1 MFASISPSI
10 STPTTTRTT
19 PSSSTTTTKK
29 NAPNARCCAS
39 CFLAP
44 ESFLSSASSSS
55 KKEEEKKKKRRG
67 GVGFR
72 DDLDVIR
79 KKASSSLRVVVLN
92 AKSSDTEKR
101 DDESSYSNNRA
112 IDALRS
118 KAENPWSV
126 NVYHSKRKEHKTN
139 ELGDIV
145 SEEANDGSNILEQ
158 PGWDADGKLRFS
170 IMIISEELGLTEKQV
185 EDRVGQLFTLIP
197 GLKTKVGIMKTADLV
212 RISASI
218 PDVYKSL
225 VALKDVFPG
234 ADLPTMIT
242 NRPSILLE
250 DAKEMERKVK
260 QLREACPKLN
270 WDAILSDHA
279 YIFEIKN
286 PGANCLAL
294 KEKLGT
300 TVKDFE
306 MYIARNPMSL
316 LSVQTGE
323 ELLEYDNGSL
333 RQLKANLEGTPKA
346 EGW

>member
-1 MFASISPSI
+1 M
-10 STPTTTRTT
+10 
-19 PSSSTTTTKK
+19 
-29 NAPNARCCAS
+29 
-39 CFLAP
+39 
-44 ESFLSSASSSS
+44 
-55 KKEEEKKKKRRG
+55 
-67 GVGFR
+67 
-72 DDLDVIR
+72 
-79 KKASSSLRVVVLN
+79 
-92 AKSSDTEKR
+92 
-101 DDESSYSNNRA
+101 
-112 IDALRS
+112 
-118 KAENPWSV
+118 
-126 NVYHSKRKEHKTN
+126 NVYHSKRREHKTD
-139 ELGDIV
+139 ELGDIL
-145 SEEANDGSNILEQ
+145 SEEANDGDNILEQ
-158 PGWDADGKLRFS
+158 PGWDAQGKLRFS
-170 IMIISEELGLTEKQV
+170 IMVMSEELGLSEKQV
-185 EDRVGQLFTLIP
+185 EERVGQLFTLIP

-225 VALKDVFPG
+225 VALKEVFPD

-250 DAKEMERKVK
+250 EAKEMERKVK
-260 QLREACPKLN
+260 QLREACPGLN

-286 PGANCLAL
+286 PGENCLAL

-306 MYIARNPMSL
+306 LYVARNPMSL

-333 RQLKANLEGTPKA
+333 RQLKENLEGTPKA

>member
-19 PSSSTTTTKK
+19 PSSSTKKKK
-29 NAPNARCCAS
+29 NATIARCCAS

-44 ESFLSSASSSS
+44 DLFLSSSSSS
-55 KKEEEKKKKRRG
+55 SKKKRRG

-79 KKASSSLRVVVLN
+79 KKASSSPRVVVLN

>member
-1 MFASISPSI
+1 M
-10 STPTTTRTT
+10 TTTSRENQQQHQ
-19 PSSSTTTTKK
+19 KH
-29 NAPNARCCAS
+29 RHYYRY
-39 CFLAP
+39 
-44 ESFLSSASSSS
+44 EQQQQQQQ
-55 KKEEEKKKKRRG
+55 KRRRRRRRRG
-67 GVGFR
+67 RAFCKNTS
-72 DDLDVIR
+72 DDD
-79 KKASSSLRVVVLN
+79 
-92 AKSSDTEKR
+92 
-101 DDESSYSNNRA
+101 DDESERYSNDKA
-112 IDALRS
+112 IEALS
-118 KAENPWSV
+118 SNKENAWSV
-126 NVYHSKRKEHKTN
+126 NVYHSKRKEHKTD
-139 ELGDIV
+139 ELGDIL
-145 SEEANDGSNILEQ
+145 SEEANGGDNILEQ
-158 PGWDADGKLRFS
+158 PGWDAQGKLRFS
-170 IMIISEELGLTEKQV
+170 IMVMSEELGLSEKQV
-185 EDRVGQLFTLIP
+185 EERVGQLFTLIP

-225 VALKDVFPG
+225 VALKEVFPD

-250 DAKEMERKVK
+250 EAEEMERKVK
-260 QLREACPKLN
+260 QLREACPRLN

-286 PGANCLAL
+286 PGENCLAL

-306 MYIARNPMSL
+306 LYVARNPMSL

-333 RQLKANLEGTPKA
+333 RQLKENLEGTPKA

>member
-1 MFASISPSI
+1 M
-10 STPTTTRTT
+10 TTTRMMM
-19 PSSSTTTTKK
+19 TTTTSRRNQQQHQDHRYYRYKQQQ
-29 NAPNARCCAS
+29 RRRRR
-39 CFLAP
+39 
-44 ESFLSSASSSS
+44 
-55 KKEEEKKKKRRG
+55 RRG
-67 GVGFR
+67 AFC
-72 DDLDVIR
+72 
-79 KKASSSLRVVVLN
+79 KN
-92 AKSSDTEKR
+92 TSD
-101 DDESSYSNNRA
+101 DDESERYSNEKA
-112 IDALRS
+112 IDALS
-118 KAENPWSV
+118 SNAENAWSV
-126 NVYHSKRKEHKTN
+126 NVYHSKRREHKTN
-139 ELGDIV
+139 ELDDIL
-145 SEEANDGSNILEQ
+145 SEEANDGDNILEQ
-158 PGWDADGKLRFS
+158 PGWDARGKLRFS
-170 IMIISEELGLTEKQV
+170 IMVMSEELGLSEKQV
-185 EDRVGQLFTLIP
+185 EERVGQLFTLIP

-225 VALKDVFPG
+225 VALKEVFPD

-250 DAKEMERKVK
+250 EAKEMERKVK
-260 QLREACPKLN
+260 QLREACPGLN

-286 PGANCLAL
+286 PGENCLAL

-306 MYIARNPMSL
+306 LYVARNPMSL

-333 RQLKANLEGTPKA
+333 RQLKENLEGTPKA

>member
-1 MFASISPSI
+1 M
-10 STPTTTRTT
+10 TTTSRGNQQQHQ
-19 PSSSTTTTKK
+19 KH
-29 NAPNARCCAS
+29 RHYYRY
-39 CFLAP
+39 
-44 ESFLSSASSSS
+44 EQQQQQQQQ
-55 KKEEEKKKKRRG
+55 KRRRRRRRRG
-67 GVGFR
+67 RAFCKNTS
-72 DDLDVIR
+72 DDD
-79 KKASSSLRVVVLN
+79 
-92 AKSSDTEKR
+92 
-101 DDESSYSNNRA
+101 DDESERYSNDKA
-112 IDALRS
+112 IEALS
-118 KAENPWSV
+118 SNKENAWSV
-126 NVYHSKRKEHKTN
+126 NVYHSKRKEHKTD
-139 ELGDIV
+139 ELGDIL
-145 SEEANDGSNILEQ
+145 SEEANGGDNILEQ
-158 PGWDADGKLRFS
+158 PGWDAQGKLRFS
-170 IMIISEELGLTEKQV
+170 IMVMSEELGLSEKQV
-185 EDRVGQLFTLIP
+185 EERVGQLFTLIP

-225 VALKDVFPG
+225 VALKEVFPD

-250 DAKEMERKVK
+250 EAEEMERKVK
-260 QLREACPKLN
+260 QLREACPRLN

-286 PGANCLAL
+286 PGENCLAL

-306 MYIARNPMSL
+306 LYVARNPMSL

-333 RQLKANLEGTPKA
+333 RQLKENLEGTPKA

>member
-1 MFASISPSI
+1 MFASIAPSI
-10 STPTTTRTT
+10 STPTTRTT
-19 PSSSTTTTKK
+19 PSTKK
-29 NAPNARCCAS
+29 NGKNARCCAW

-44 ESFLSSASSSS
+44 ESFLSSSSSS
-55 KKEEEKKKKRRG
+55 FKEEKKKKKRG
-67 GVGFR
+67 VVGFR
-72 DDLDVIR
+72 DDVDVR
-79 KKASSSLRVVVLN
+79 KKASSRVVL
-92 AKSSDTEKR
+92 AKSSDTEKH
-101 DDESSYSNNRA
+101 DDDSSYSNNRA

-170 IMIISEELGLTEKQV
+170 IMIMSEELGLTEKQV

>member
-1 MFASISPSI
+1 MFASISPTI
-10 STPTTTRTT
+10 STPTTRTT
-19 PSSSTTTTKK
+19 PSTKK
-29 NAPNARCCAS
+29 NGKNARCCAW
-39 CFLAP
+39 CFLTP
-44 ESFLSSASSSS
+44 ESFLSSSF
-55 KKEEEKKKKRRG
+55 KEEKKKKKKKRG
-67 GVGFR
+67 VVGFR
-72 DDLDVIR
+72 DDVDVR
-79 KKASSSLRVVVLN
+79 KKASSRVVL
-92 AKSSDTEKR
+92 AKSSDTEKH
-101 DDESSYSNNRA
+101 DDDSSYSNDRA

-170 IMIISEELGLTEKQV
+170 IMIMSEELGLTEKQV

>member
-1 MFASISPSI
+1 M
-10 STPTTTRTT
+10 
-19 PSSSTTTTKK
+19 TTTTSRRNQQQHQDHRYYRYKQQQ
-29 NAPNARCCAS
+29 RRRRR
-39 CFLAP
+39 
-44 ESFLSSASSSS
+44 
-55 KKEEEKKKKRRG
+55 RRG
-67 GVGFR
+67 AFC
-72 DDLDVIR
+72 
-79 KKASSSLRVVVLN
+79 KN
-92 AKSSDTEKR
+92 TSD
-101 DDESSYSNNRA
+101 DDESERYSNEKA
-112 IDALRS
+112 IDALS
-118 KAENPWSV
+118 SNAENAWSV
-126 NVYHSKRKEHKTN
+126 NVYHSKRREHKTN
-139 ELGDIV
+139 ELDDIL
-145 SEEANDGSNILEQ
+145 SEEANDGDNILEQ
-158 PGWDADGKLRFS
+158 PGWDARGKLRFS
-170 IMIISEELGLTEKQV
+170 IMVMSEELGLSEKQV
-185 EDRVGQLFTLIP
+185 EERVGQLFTLIP

-225 VALKDVFPG
+225 VALKEVFPD

-250 DAKEMERKVK
+250 EAKEMERKVK
-260 QLREACPKLN
+260 QLREACPGLN

-286 PGANCLAL
+286 PGENCLAL

-306 MYIARNPMSL
+306 LYVARNPMSL

-333 RQLKANLEGTPKA
+333 RQLKENLEGTPKA

>member
-1 MFASISPSI
+1 M
-10 STPTTTRTT
+10 
-19 PSSSTTTTKK
+19 TTTTSRRNQQQHQHHRYYRYKQQQ
-29 NAPNARCCAS
+29 RRRRR
-39 CFLAP
+39 
-44 ESFLSSASSSS
+44 
-55 KKEEEKKKKRRG
+55 RRG
-67 GVGFR
+67 AFC
-72 DDLDVIR
+72 
-79 KKASSSLRVVVLN
+79 KN
-92 AKSSDTEKR
+92 TSD
-101 DDESSYSNNRA
+101 DDESERYSNEKA
-112 IDALRS
+112 IDALS
-118 KAENPWSV
+118 SNAENAWSV
-126 NVYHSKRKEHKTN
+126 NVYHSKRREHKTN
-139 ELGDIV
+139 ELDDIL
-145 SEEANDGSNILEQ
+145 SEEANDGDNILEQ
-158 PGWDADGKLRFS
+158 PGWDARGKLRFS
-170 IMIISEELGLTEKQV
+170 IMVMSEELGLSEKQV
-185 EDRVGQLFTLIP
+185 EERVGQLFTLIP

-225 VALKDVFPG
+225 VALKEVFPD

-250 DAKEMERKVK
+250 EAKEMERKVK
-260 QLREACPKLN
+260 QLREACPGLN

-286 PGANCLAL
+286 PGENCLAL

-306 MYIARNPMSL
+306 LYVARNPMSL

-333 RQLKANLEGTPKA
+333 RQLKENLEGTPKA

>member
-1 MFASISPSI
+1 MFASISPSSI
-10 STPTTTRTT
+10 STPTTRTT
-19 PSSSTTTTKK
+19 PSTKK
-29 NAPNARCCAS
+29 NGGKNASRCCAS

-44 ESFLSSASSSS
+44 ESSFLSSSSSS
-55 KKEEEKKKKRRG
+55 FKEEKKKKKKKRG
-67 GVGFR
+67 VVGFR
-72 DDLDVIR
+72 DDVDDVR
-79 KKASSSLRVVVLN
+79 KKASSRVVL
-92 AKSSDTEKR
+92 AKSSDTEKHV
-101 DDESSYSNNRA
+101 DESSYSNDRA

-170 IMIISEELGLTEKQV
+170 IMIISEELGLTEKEV

-260 QLREACPKLN
+260 QLRVACPKLN

>member
-1 MFASISPSI
+1 MFASISPSSI
-10 STPTTTRTT
+10 STPTTRTT
-19 PSSSTTTTKK
+19 PSTKK
-29 NAPNARCCAS
+29 NGGKNASRCCAS

-44 ESFLSSASSSS
+44 ESSFLSSSSSS
-55 KKEEEKKKKRRG
+55 FKEEKKKKKKRG
-67 GVGFR
+67 VVGFR
-72 DDLDVIR
+72 DDVDDVR
-79 KKASSSLRVVVLN
+79 KKASSRVVL
-92 AKSSDTEKR
+92 AKSSDTEKHV
-101 DDESSYSNNRA
+101 DESSYSNDRA

-170 IMIISEELGLTEKQV
+170 IMIISEELGLTEKEV

-260 QLREACPKLN
+260 QLRVACPKLN

>member
-1 MFASISPSI
+1 VGVAAVVP
-10 STPTTTRTT
+10 PPPPPPPPRA
-19 PSSSTTTTKK
+19 PQTTTTTTTMTTTMTSRGNQQQHQKH
-29 NAPNARCCAS
+29 RHYYRH
-39 CFLAP
+39 
-44 ESFLSSASSSS
+44 EQQQQQQ
-55 KKEEEKKKKRRG
+55 KRRRRRRRG
-67 GVGFR
+67 RAFCKNTS
-72 DDLDVIR
+72 DDD
-79 KKASSSLRVVVLN
+79 
-92 AKSSDTEKR
+92 D
-101 DDESSYSNNRA
+101 DDESDERYSNDKA
-112 IDALRS
+112 IEALS
-118 KAENPWSV
+118 SNEENAWSV
-126 NVYHSKRKEHKTN
+126 NVYHSKRKEHKTD
-139 ELGDIV
+139 ELGDIL
-145 SEEANDGSNILEQ
+145 SEEANDGDNILEQ
-158 PGWDADGKLRFS
+158 PGWDAQGKLRFS
-170 IMIISEELGLTEKQV
+170 IMIISEELGLSEKQV
-185 EDRVGQLFTLIP
+185 EERVGQLFTLIP

-225 VALKDVFPG
+225 VALKEVFPD

-250 DAKEMERKVK
+250 EAKEMERKVK
-260 QLREACPKLN
+260 QLREACPRLN

-286 PGANCLAL
+286 PGENCLAL

-306 MYIARNPMSL
+306 LYVARNPMSL

-333 RQLKANLEGTPKA
+333 RQLKENLEGTPKA

>member
-1 MFASISPSI
+1 MFASISPSSI
-10 STPTTTRTT
+10 STPTTRTT
-19 PSSSTTTTKK
+19 PSTKK
-29 NAPNARCCAS
+29 NGGKNASRCCAS

-44 ESFLSSASSSS
+44 ESSFLSSSSSS
-55 KKEEEKKKKRRG
+55 FKEEKKKKKRG
-67 GVGFR
+67 VVGFR
-72 DDLDVIR
+72 DDVNVR
-79 KKASSSLRVVVLN
+79 KKASSRVVL
-92 AKSSDTEKR
+92 AKSSDTEKHV
-101 DDESSYSNNRA
+101 DESSYSNDRA

-170 IMIISEELGLTEKQV
+170 IMIISEELGLTEKEV

-260 QLREACPKLN
+260 QLRVACPKLN

>member
-1 MFASISPSI
+1 
-10 STPTTTRTT
+10 
-19 PSSSTTTTKK
+19 
-29 NAPNARCCAS
+29 
-39 CFLAP
+39 
-44 ESFLSSASSSS
+44 
-55 KKEEEKKKKRRG
+55 
-67 GVGFR
+67 
-72 DDLDVIR
+72 
-79 KKASSSLRVVVLN
+79 
-92 AKSSDTEKR
+92 
-101 DDESSYSNNRA
+101 
-112 IDALRS
+112 
-118 KAENPWSV
+118 V
-126 NVYHSKRKEHKTN
+126 NVYHSKRKEHKTD
-139 ELGDIV
+139 ELGDIL
-145 SEEANDGSNILEQ
+145 SEEANDGDNILEQ
-158 PGWDADGKLRFS
+158 PGWDAQGKLRFS
-170 IMIISEELGLTEKQV
+170 IMVMSEELGLSEKQV
-185 EDRVGQLFTLIP
+185 EERVGQLFTLIP

-225 VALKDVFPG
+225 VALKEVFPD

-250 DAKEMERKVK
+250 EAKEMERKVK
-260 QLREACPKLN
+260 QLREACPRLN

-286 PGANCLAL
+286 PGENCLAL

-306 MYIARNPMSL
+306 LYVARNPMSL

-333 RQLKANLEGTPKA
+333 RQLKENLEGTPKA

>member
-1 MFASISPSI
+1 MTTIM
-10 STPTTTRTT
+10 TRMTMTTTSRENQQQHQ
-19 PSSSTTTTKK
+19 KH
-29 NAPNARCCAS
+29 RHYYRY
-39 CFLAP
+39 
-44 ESFLSSASSSS
+44 EQQQQQQQ
-55 KKEEEKKKKRRG
+55 KRRRRRRRRG
-67 GVGFR
+67 RAFCKNTS
-72 DDLDVIR
+72 DDD
-79 KKASSSLRVVVLN
+79 
-92 AKSSDTEKR
+92 
-101 DDESSYSNNRA
+101 DDESERYSNDKA
-112 IDALRS
+112 IEALS
-118 KAENPWSV
+118 SNKENAWSV
-126 NVYHSKRKEHKTN
+126 NVYHSKRKEHKTD
-139 ELGDIV
+139 ELGDIL
-145 SEEANDGSNILEQ
+145 SEEANGGDNILEQ
-158 PGWDADGKLRFS
+158 PGWDAQGKLRFS
-170 IMIISEELGLTEKQV
+170 IMVMSEELGLSEKQV
-185 EDRVGQLFTLIP
+185 EERVGQLFTLIP

-225 VALKDVFPG
+225 VALKEVFPD

-250 DAKEMERKVK
+250 EAEEMERKVK
-260 QLREACPKLN
+260 QLREACPRLN

-286 PGANCLAL
+286 PGENCLAL

-306 MYIARNPMSL
+306 LYVARNPMSL

-333 RQLKANLEGTPKA
+333 RQLKENLEGTPKA

>member
-1 MFASISPSI
+1 MFASISPSSI
-10 STPTTTRTT
+10 STPTRTRTT
-19 PSSSTTTTKK
+19 LPSTKK
-29 NAPNARCCAS
+29 NGGKNASRCCAS

-44 ESFLSSASSSS
+44 ESSFLSSSSSS
-55 KKEEEKKKKRRG
+55 FKEEKKKKKKRG
-67 GVGFR
+67 VVGFR
-72 DDLDVIR
+72 DDVDDVR
-79 KKASSSLRVVVLN
+79 KKASSRVVL
-92 AKSSDTEKR
+92 AKSSDTEKHV
-101 DDESSYSNNRA
+101 DESSYSNDRA

-170 IMIISEELGLTEKQV
+170 IMIISEELGLTEKEV

-260 QLREACPKLN
+260 QLRVACPKLN

>member
-1 MFASISPSI
+1 M
-10 STPTTTRTT
+10 
-19 PSSSTTTTKK
+19 TTTTTTMTTTMTSRGNQQQHQKH
-29 NAPNARCCAS
+29 RHYYRH
-39 CFLAP
+39 
-44 ESFLSSASSSS
+44 EQQQQQQ
-55 KKEEEKKKKRRG
+55 KRRRRRRRG
-67 GVGFR
+67 RAFCKNTS
-72 DDLDVIR
+72 DDD
-79 KKASSSLRVVVLN
+79 
-92 AKSSDTEKR
+92 
-101 DDESSYSNNRA
+101 DDESDERYSNDKA
-112 IDALRS
+112 IEALS
-118 KAENPWSV
+118 SNEENAWSV
-126 NVYHSKRKEHKTN
+126 NVYHSKRKEHKTD
-139 ELGDIV
+139 ELGDIL
-145 SEEANDGSNILEQ
+145 SEEANDGDNILEQ
-158 PGWDADGKLRFS
+158 PGWDAQGKLRFS
-170 IMIISEELGLTEKQV
+170 IMIISEELGLSEKQV
-185 EDRVGQLFTLIP
+185 EERVGQLFTLIP

-225 VALKDVFPG
+225 VALKEVFPD

-250 DAKEMERKVK
+250 EAKEMERKVK
-260 QLREACPKLN
+260 QLREACPRLN

-286 PGANCLAL
+286 PGENCLAL

-306 MYIARNPMSL
+306 LYVARNPMSL

-333 RQLKANLEGTPKA
+333 RQLKENLEGTPKA

>member
-1 MFASISPSI
+1 MTTIM
-10 STPTTTRTT
+10 TRMTMTTTSRENQQQHQ
-19 PSSSTTTTKK
+19 KHRHYYRYEQQQQK
-29 NAPNARCCAS
+29 QQ
-39 CFLAP
+39 
-44 ESFLSSASSSS
+44 
-55 KKEEEKKKKRRG
+55 KRRRRRRRRG
-67 GVGFR
+67 RAFCKNTS
-72 DDLDVIR
+72 DDD
-79 KKASSSLRVVVLN
+79 
-92 AKSSDTEKR
+92 
-101 DDESSYSNNRA
+101 DDESERYSNDKA
-112 IDALRS
+112 IEALS
-118 KAENPWSV
+118 SNKENAWSV
-126 NVYHSKRKEHKTN
+126 NVYHSKRKEHKTD
-139 ELGDIV
+139 ELGDIL
-145 SEEANDGSNILEQ
+145 SEEANGGDNILEQ
-158 PGWDADGKLRFS
+158 PGWDAQGKLRFS
-170 IMIISEELGLTEKQV
+170 IMVMSEELGLSEKQV
-185 EDRVGQLFTLIP
+185 EERVGQLFTLIP

-225 VALKDVFPG
+225 VALKEVFPD

-250 DAKEMERKVK
+250 EAEEMERKVK
-260 QLREACPKLN
+260 QLREACPRLN

-286 PGANCLAL
+286 PGENCLAL

-306 MYIARNPMSL
+306 LYVARNPMSL

-333 RQLKANLEGTPKA
+333 RQLKENLEGTPKA

>member
-1 MFASISPSI
+1 M
-10 STPTTTRTT
+10 
-19 PSSSTTTTKK
+19 TTTTSRRNQQQHQDHRYYRYKQQQ
-29 NAPNARCCAS
+29 RRRRR
-39 CFLAP
+39 
-44 ESFLSSASSSS
+44 
-55 KKEEEKKKKRRG
+55 RRG
-67 GVGFR
+67 AFC
-72 DDLDVIR
+72 
-79 KKASSSLRVVVLN
+79 KN
-92 AKSSDTEKR
+92 TSD
-101 DDESSYSNNRA
+101 DDESERYSNEKA
-112 IDALRS
+112 IDALS
-118 KAENPWSV
+118 SNAENAWSV
-126 NVYHSKRKEHKTN
+126 NVYHSKRREHKTN
-139 ELGDIV
+139 ELDDILG
-145 SEEANDGSNILEQ
+145 EEANDGDNILEQ
-158 PGWDADGKLRFS
+158 PGWDARGKLRFS
-170 IMIISEELGLTEKQV
+170 IMVMSEELGLSEKQV
-185 EDRVGQLFTLIP
+185 EERVGQLFTLIP

-225 VALKDVFPG
+225 VALKEVFPD

-250 DAKEMERKVK
+250 EAKEMERKVK
-260 QLREACPKLN
+260 QLREACPGLN

-286 PGANCLAL
+286 PGENCLAL

-306 MYIARNPMSL
+306 LYVARNPMSL

-333 RQLKANLEGTPKA
+333 RQLKENLEGTPKA

>member
-1 MFASISPSI
+1 M
-10 STPTTTRTT
+10 TTTSRENQQQHQ
-19 PSSSTTTTKK
+19 KHRHYYRYEQQQQQQQK
-29 NAPNARCCAS
+29 RRRRR
-39 CFLAP
+39 
-44 ESFLSSASSSS
+44 
-55 KKEEEKKKKRRG
+55 RRG
-67 GVGFR
+67 GRAFCKNTS
-72 DDLDVIR
+72 DDD
-79 KKASSSLRVVVLN
+79 
-92 AKSSDTEKR
+92 
-101 DDESSYSNNRA
+101 DDESERYSNDKA
-112 IDALRS
+112 IEALS
-118 KAENPWSV
+118 SNKENAWSV
-126 NVYHSKRKEHKTN
+126 NVYHSKRKEHKTD
-139 ELGDIV
+139 ELGDIL
-145 SEEANDGSNILEQ
+145 SEEANGGDNILEQ
-158 PGWDADGKLRFS
+158 PGWDAQGKLRFS
-170 IMIISEELGLTEKQV
+170 IMVMSEELGLSEKQV
-185 EDRVGQLFTLIP
+185 EERVGQLFTLIP

-225 VALKDVFPG
+225 VALKEVFPD

-250 DAKEMERKVK
+250 EAEEMERKVK
-260 QLREACPKLN
+260 QLREACPRLN

-286 PGANCLAL
+286 PGENCLAL

-306 MYIARNPMSL
+306 LYVARNPMSL

-333 RQLKANLEGTPKA
+333 RQLKENLEGTPKA

>member
-1 MFASISPSI
+1 MFASISPSSI
-10 STPTTTRTT
+10 STPTTRTT
-19 PSSSTTTTKK
+19 PSTKK
-29 NAPNARCCAS
+29 NGGKNASRCCAS

-44 ESFLSSASSSS
+44 ESSFLSSSSSS
-55 KKEEEKKKKRRG
+55 FKEEKKKKKKRG
-67 GVGFR
+67 VVGFR
-72 DDLDVIR
+72 DDVNVR
-79 KKASSSLRVVVLN
+79 KKASSRVVL
-92 AKSSDTEKR
+92 AKSSDTEKHV
-101 DDESSYSNNRA
+101 DESSYSNDRA

-170 IMIISEELGLTEKQV
+170 IMIISEELGLTEKEV

-260 QLREACPKLN
+260 QLRVACPKLN

>member
-10 STPTTTRTT
+10 STPTTRTT
-19 PSSSTTTTKK
+19 PSTKK
-29 NAPNARCCAS
+29 NERNARCCAS

-44 ESFLSSASSSS
+44 ESFLSSSS
-55 KKEEEKKKKRRG
+55 KEEEKKKKKKKKRWG
-67 GVGFR
+67 VVGFR
-72 DDLDVIR
+72 ADVDVR
-79 KKASSSLRVVVLN
+79 KKASSRVVL
-92 AKSSDTEKR
+92 AKSSDTEKH
-101 DDESSYSNNRA
+101 DDASSYSNNRA

-260 QLREACPKLN
+260 QLRESCPKLN

>member
-1 MFASISPSI
+1 MTTKTSRDGGCFSTRILFLSSGGGGGGGGFGGGVRRRKRCSPCFF
-10 STPTTTRTT
+10 
-19 PSSSTTTTKK
+19 PSSSSDDRDSFTKATTTTSR
-29 NAPNARCCAS
+29 NEGDSGEYSNDRAIEA
-39 CFLAP
+39 
-44 ESFLSSASSSS
+44 LSS
-55 KKEEEKKKKRRG
+55 
-67 GVGFR
+67 
-72 DDLDVIR
+72 
-79 KKASSSLRVVVLN
+79 KA
-92 AKSSDTEKR
+92 
-101 DDESSYSNNRA
+101 NN
-112 IDALRS
+112 L
-118 KAENPWSV
+118 WSV
-126 NVYHSKRKEHKTN
+126 NVYHSKRKEHITN
-139 ELGDIV
+139 ELGDIEN
-145 SEEANDGSNILEQ
+145 EEANSGKNIVDQ

-170 IMIISEELGLTEKQV
+170 ITIISEELGLSEKQV

-197 GLKTKVGIMKTADLV
+197 GLKKKVGVMKTADLV

-225 VALKDVFPG
+225 VGLKEVFPG

-250 DAKEMERKVK
+250 EIDEMERKVK

-286 PGANCLAL
+286 PGKNCLAL
-294 KEKLGT
+294 KDKLGT
-300 TVKDFE
+300 SVKDFE

-333 RQLKANLEGTPKA
+333 KQLKENLEGTPKA
-346 EGW
+346 DGW